1 MDESKERLLSSS
13 QGVYDHDHDHD
24 RSFYKEADRHHGFSH
39 APRSFSPDLDTDLDA
54 TDFLTTDPLVGHAS
68 GNKVKPAFLTD
79 QKNAATRFSFLRD
92 GLFCNRSKCCFVAG
106 SILLIVWL
114 VVGAGGAVVYKEF
127 SKEPAYGQSPSWYPA
142 PKGGTAASWAESYGR
157 ASTMVSN
164 MTLPEKVNVT
174 TGTGWMMGLAVGTNG
189 PAAHVGFP
197 QLQLQD
203 GPLGLRFSDN
213 ASAFPAGITVGATW
227 NKDLM
232 YARGKAHGQE
242 ARGKGIN
249 VLLGPCVGP
258 LGRMPGG
265 GRNWEGFGSDPY
277 LQGIAGA
284 ETIRGI
290 QSEGV
295 MATVWLPNRLYSK
308 DTHVSWP
315 T

>member
-1 MDESKERLLSSS
+1 MDESKEGLLSSS
-13 QGVYDHDHDHD
+13 QHHYNDHNDHSDLD
-24 RSFYKEADRHHGFSH
+24 RSSHEVARRHNVHDFSH
-39 APRSFSPDLDTDLDA
+39 ARESLSSDLCTDLDA
-54 TDFLTTDPLVGHAS
+54 TSFLTTDPLAGHAS
-68 GNKVKPAFLTD
+68 SKWNVPKPAFLTK
-79 QKNAATRFSFLRD
+79 QKPSFIHRL
-92 GLFCNRSKCCFVAG
+92 CTNRSKCCFVAG
-106 SILLIVWL
+106 GVLLLIWL
-114 VVGAGGAVVYKEF
+114 ILGAGGAVVYKEF
-127 SKEPAYGQSPSWYPA
+127 SKEPAYGHSPPWYPA
-142 PKGGTAASWAESYGR
+142 PKGGTAASWAASYEK
-157 ASTMVSN
+157 ASAMVRK

-189 PAAHVGFP
+189 PAVHVGFP

-213 ASAFPAGITVGATW
+213 ATAFPAGITVGATW
-227 NKDLM
+227 NKELM
-232 YARGKAHGQE
+232 YARGRAHGQE

-284 ETIRGI
+284 QTIKGI

-295 MATVWLPNRLYSK
+295 MATVWLQ
-308 DTHVSWP
+308 
-315 T
+315 